1 MPGGKREFPGSLGTQ
16 VVKVFDRVAAR
27 TGLRD
32 REALEAG
39 YIPLTVALTV
49 WDHKVYYLGAT
60 RVHLRLTGDR
70 RSGRLLG
77 VQIVGRRTAEI
88 AKRIDIAATA
98 LFHAMPVN
106 DLSDLDLAYTPPL
119 SSPRDPVQMAAQA
132 WCATA
137 KTNHRRK
144 GASAG

>member
-1 MPGGKREFPGSLGTQ
+1 MLGGKREFPGSLGTQ
-16 VVKVFDRVAAR
+16 AVKVFDRVAAR

-49 WDHKVYYLGAT
+49 WDHKAYYPGAT
-60 RVHLRLTGDR
+60 RIHLRLTGDR
-70 RSGRLLG
+70 GSGRLLG

-98 LFHAMPVN
+98 LFHAMPVE
-106 DLSDLDLAYTPPL
+106 DLSGLDLAYTPPL
-119 SSPRDPVQMAAQA
+119 SSPWDPVQMAAQA
-132 WCATA
+132 WCAEA
-137 KTNHRRK
+137 R
-144 GASAG
+144 ASVSAASS